1 MTSPGRWV
9 IRPALRRLRISAAWL
24 ALLVTLFVSP
34 SALARPSVAVEIDAR
49 AEATLDTRAV
59 RRLVQLELAD
69 VEVPPRPFATDTAL
83 FVRVLYVRAGELR
96 VELWERGEQHG
107 ARVVQ
112 GAREN
117 GVTRGSAALVPRRI
131 ALAAAELARGLRQ
144 RRRALA
150 LAAERA
156 RRRSQLAAELRRT
169 RTVDGPRALR
179 AGVLATSA
187 EYLALVGPVLD
198 AQLHLFRAL
207 RLDVGAAWSAG
218 LLDWERGVEAWSLRV
233 GPMQRFPL
241 SRSLDLDLGLRAE
254 ASVLSFHRVAA
265 VDGIMRDRESWAAR
279 VDGIVRL
286 EPRLTRN
293 ARLSFGAGGGLFLRR
308 MRLVTD
314 EGREVRP
321 GLGFLSAEIGVVL
334 TPD

>member
-1 MTSPGRWV
+1 MTRRAPS
-9 IRPALRRLRISAAWL
+9 ARLRSNAVWL
-24 ALLVTLFVSP
+24 TLLVTLFVTVP
-34 SALARPSVAVEIDAR
+34 AFARPSVAVEIDAR

-69 VEVPPRPFATDTAL
+69 VVVPPRRGAADTAL

-96 VELWERGEQHG
+96 IELWERGEQHG

-117 GVTRGSAALVPRRI
+117 GATRGSAALVPRRI

-144 RRRALA
+144 RRRTLA

-156 RRRSQLAAELRRT
+156 RRRAEIAAELRRT

-179 AGVLATSA
+179 AGMLATGG
-187 EYLALVGPVLD
+187 EHLALLGPVLD
-198 AQLHLFRAL
+198 AQVHVFRSL
-207 RLDVGAAWSAG
+207 RLDMGAAWSAG
-218 LLDWERGVEAWSLRV
+218 LLAWERGAEAWSLRV
-233 GPMQRFPL
+233 GPMHRFPL
-241 SRSLDLDLGLRAE
+241 GRSLDLDLGVRAE
-254 ASVLSFHRVAA
+254 ASVLSFHRIAA
-265 VDGIMRDRESWAAR
+265 VDGTARDHESWAAR
-279 VDGIVRL
+279 LDGIVRL

-293 ARLSFGAGGGLFLRR
+293 VRLSFGAGGGLFLRR
-308 MRLVTD
+308 MRIVTD
-314 EGREVRP
+314 EGRELRP
-321 GLGFLSAEIGVVL
+321 GLAFLSGEFGVVL